1 MPFST
6 EITIYVIA
14 LTIVIGMAFMVHS
27 TITMYKRLQARMD
40 AQKSQLMTLILTS
53 KNIKGQSKIKIDQYL
68 EGEIDLTHP
77 VSGKQLKAKAK
88 FKIKK

>member
-1 MPFST
+1 
-6 EITIYVIA
+6 
-14 LTIVIGMAFMVHS
+14 
-27 TITMYKRLQARMD
+27 
-40 AQKSQLMTLILTS
+40 LMTLILTS